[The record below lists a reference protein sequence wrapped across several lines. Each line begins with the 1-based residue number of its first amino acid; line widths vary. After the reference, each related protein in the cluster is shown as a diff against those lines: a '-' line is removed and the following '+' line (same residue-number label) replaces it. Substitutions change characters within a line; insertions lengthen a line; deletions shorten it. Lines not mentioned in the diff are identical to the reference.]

1 MCGIFVVINKKS
13 KPLNLKYCKSALDIM
28 KKRGPDWD
36 LYKKIAP
43 NIFMGQ
49 VVLSM
54 TGKVR
59 KDINQHFSYN
69 KKKFI
74 LFNGEIYNYKELS
87 QRYQN
92 SKTQNDVSD
101 TSVLVNLIDKN
112 GIKNINNILDGM
124 YAFIVYDQVKNQIII
139 NRDPQ
144 GEKIIYIFEDENEII
159 FSSEINSIIHYKKNI
174 KLNINI
180 LKNYFYTRHFTQF
193 DETIFKNIKIL
204 EPGCL
209 KILDL
214 KTFRFKIHSKF
225 SLNDLVNP
233 IEYNQNDKRKI
244 NDLTE
249 ELDFILDKNTKQMIP
264 ENRKFASVVSGGIDS
279 SLISH
284 YVCKNSKPTNLIC
297 LNHVGKDNLV
307 NSIKFFEQEL
317 KFKISHH
324 KIYEKDYY
332 ENLLDALR
340 LCNGPINSHSF
351 VGQLLLSKFVNKINC
366 KGLFIGEGA
375 DELFGGYDTYTQ
387 KILSPKINQSNYT
400 KILNS
405 NFFKKDQEYFDFKNN
420 LNKHW
425 EASLNTYSFIKN
437 KTKRNRLAMMLM
449 DSTVQLSSNGLRGA
463 DSMGMSNSV
472 ESRTVFL
479 RRDIVKFAL
488 NLPLKFKVNLAKSNL
503 MNTKIILKKV
513 FLKHFS
519 KKLIQKK
526 QGFCGFP
533 NETSKYLKNKN
544 NYMLKKIYK
553 IKNYQEKISKCD
565 RATEWKLI
573 NTEMYLSKIF
583 NLDKNIKL

>member
-13 KPLNLKYCKSALDIM
+13 KPLNLKHCKEALDKM
-28 KKRGPDWD
+28 KRRGPDWE
-36 LYKKIAP
+36 LYKNIAP

-54 TGKVR
+54 TGKTR
-59 KDINQHFSYN
+59 KDINQHFSNN
-69 KKKFI
+69 KQKLI

-92 SKTQNDVSD
+92 LKNKNNVSD
-101 TSVLVNLIDKN
+101 TNVLVNLIDKN

-124 YAFIVYDQVKNQIII
+124 YAFIVYDKVKNQILI

-144 GEKIIYIFEDENEII
+144 GEKIIYIFEDNNEII
-159 FSSEINSIIHYKKNI
+159 FSSEINSIEHYKKNI
-174 KLNINI
+174 KLKINI
-180 LKNYFYTRHFTQF
+180 IKNYFYTRHFTQF
-193 DETIFKNIKIL
+193 DKTIFKNIKIL
-204 EPGCL
+204 EPGHL

-233 IEYNQNDKRKI
+233 VEYNRNDKRKI
-244 NDLTE
+244 DDLTE
-249 ELDFILDKNTKQMIP
+249 ELDFLLDKNTKQMIP
-264 ENRKFASVVSGGIDS
+264 RSRKFASVVSGGIDS

-284 YVCKNSKPTNLIC
+284 YVCKNSIPTNLIC
-297 LNHVGKDNLV
+297 LNHVGKDKLV
-307 NSIKFFEQEL
+307 DCIKFFEQKL
-317 KFKISHH
+317 KFRISHH
-324 KIYEKDYY
+324 KIFERDYY

-340 LCNGPINSHSF
+340 VCNGPINSHSF
-351 VGQLLLSKFVNKINC
+351 VGQLILSKLVNKINC

-375 DELFGGYDTYTQ
+375 DELFGGYDTYAQ

-405 NFFKKDQEYFDFKNN
+405 NLFKKDQEYFNFENN

-425 EASLNTYSFIKN
+425 KKSLNTYSFVKN
-437 KTKRNRLAMMLM
+437 ETKRNRLAMMLM

-463 DSMGMSNSV
+463 DLMGMYNSV

-479 RRDIVKFAL
+479 RRDIIKFAL
-488 NLPLKFKVNLAKSNL
+488 NLPLKFKVNLNKNNL

-513 FLKHFS
+513 FLKHFP

-526 QGFCGFP
+526 QGFAGFP

-544 NYMLKKIYK
+544 DYIFKKIYK
-553 IKNYQEKISKCD
+553 IKNYQKKIDNLD

-583 NLDKNIKL
+583 SLEKY